1 MLLCNRSAL
10 KRRDSC
16 PLLPRPG
23 HELVPESPSFEGR
36 RRKATYFFHPTI
48 SGSMISEEEA
58 EQIEAED
65 KLSAVEEVSRTPSP
79 IRASQQPSTSTA
91 FTAKRHSIFMPRKI
105 SSDQSSQS
113 TAIENQPGQ
122 GPVPSSFVPL
132 PQPQT
137 AKVDAQGKAIPAQT
151 AQPMQAQP

>member
-1 MLLCNRSAL
+1 MRVVRTIGQAFEVCHKLSQEQMQEKLQDEA
-10 KRRDSC
+10 
-16 PLLPRPG
+16 
-23 HELVPESPSFEGR
+23 ELGPSTPMR
-36 RRKATYFFHPTI
+36 AKVSV